1 MRELQTEFACGLEDF
16 GTQRQTLAGKVSDRK
31 KVEVSK
37 EIKRNLIMNNT
48 NDGITIK
55 TLFADTSI
63 CFEIPRYQRSY
74 SWGKSQ
80 WGQFVSDLK
89 DAETGYYLGH
99 YLFEKTGDKLLV
111 IDGQQRL
118 TTCVIFM
125 RSAIDVL
132 EKKDASP
139 KDVRVWKKRYLLEED
154 YGARLRTVPYDDPVF
169 QDCVIYGRKVVNDV
183 RTQSARNI
191 LDAKDYFKKE
201 LLALDVECIR
211 DLIGRMENASITTYN
226 VVDRAM
232 AARIFAFQNDRG
244 KDLTKLEIIKSFLM
258 LTVYLK
264 SGSEQIKE
272 QTLSAID
279 MRFASIYEEI
289 MRVDVDE
296 DLVLSYYWKS
306 RKGYGADNVVDEIKR
321 ELKKD
326 DDPIEWI
333 QTFVREL
340 TETFV
345 FVERF
350 MLNRDEYYLR
360 LKQLNN
366 LALAFPLMLRA
377 TLRGVRTDSDIFQK
391 LLMLIENI
399 TMRSLIRGG
408 RADVLT
414 RLTPHLLKI
423 ESESTLLCEM
433 EGIVEAIGKGWWG
446 YWSDSEFERCLSGWF
461 FGNRVDN
468 YLLWQYELSL
478 YGRGYAAP
486 VAVTADEMMRAE
498 SIEHIAPQTL
508 SSNNERVN
516 GYGQYADSINPENG
530 IVTGGWMNC
539 IGNLMLASQSQNSS
553 LGNKPFT
560 DKLEDYKK
568 CILMQQQKIREYA
581 SYDDAGNVVWSVD
594 SIRKRHNDIVAW
606 AKARWDVSKILE

>member
-1 MRELQTEFACGLEDF
+1 
-16 GTQRQTLAGKVSDRK
+16 
-31 KVEVSK
+31 
-37 EIKRNLIMNNT
+37 MNNT

-55 TLFADTSI
+55 SLFADTSI
-63 CFEIPRYQRSY
+63 RFEIPRYQRSY

-80 WGQFVSDLK
+80 WGQFVGDLK

-99 YLFEKTGDKLLV
+99 YLFEKEDDRLLV

-132 EKKDASP
+132 EKNGEFS
-139 KDVRVWKKRYLLEED
+139 KDVRVWKKRYLIEED
-154 YGARLRTVPYDDPVF
+154 YGARLRTVPYDDPIF
-169 QDCVIYGRKVVNDV
+169 QDCIIYGREVGNDV
-183 RTQSARNI
+183 WTQSARNI

-201 LLALDVECIR
+201 LKALGAEYIR
-211 DLIGRMENASITTYN
+211 DLIVRMENASITTYN
-226 VVDRAM
+226 VADRAM

-264 SGSEQIKE
+264 GGSEQIKE

-279 MRFASIYEEI
+279 TRFASIYEEI
-289 MRVDVDE
+289 MRVDMDE
-296 DLVLSYYWKS
+296 DQILSYYWKS
-306 RKGYGADNVVDEIKR
+306 RKGYGADNVVEEIKK

-326 DDPIEWI
+326 DDPIVWI

-340 TETFV
+340 AESFV

-350 MLNRDEYYLR
+350 MQNRNEYCMR

-377 TLRGVRTDSDIFQK
+377 TLCGVRADSDVFQK

-408 RADVLT
+408 RADIMT
-414 RLTPHLLKI
+414 RLTPHLLGI
-423 ESESTLLCEM
+423 ESESSLLCEM
-433 EGIVEAIGKGWWG
+433 KKIIEALEKGWWV
-446 YWSDSEFERCLSGWF
+446 YWSDSEFERCLTGWF
-461 FGNRVDN
+461 YGNRVDN

-486 VAVTADEMMRAE
+486 VAVTAEEMMAAE
-498 SIEHIAPQTL
+498 SIEHIAPQTQAD
-508 SSNNERVN
+508 EVAN
-516 GYGQYADSINPENG
+516 GYGLYSDLTHPENG

-553 LGNKPFT
+553 IGNKPFA

-568 CILMQQQKIREYA
+568 CILMQQQEIQKYA
-581 SYDDAGNVVWSVD
+581 FYDKEGNMVWSLD
-594 SIRKRHNDIVAW
+594 SIKKRHADIVAW
-606 AKARWDVSKILE
+606 AKARWDVSKILN